1 MNPSSAM
8 PVERDND
15 AERLSRI
22 EMLMEQYRV
31 SLHDA
36 RHEPT
41 GLRAASPAAGRMAN
55 EQLEDARTQH
65 VNVRTGLQRKAR

>member
-36 RHEPT
+36 RHDATE
-41 GLRAASPAAGRMAN
+41 LRASHAADRTAN
-55 EQLEDARTQH
+55 GQLEDTRTQH

>member
-1 MNPSSAM
+1 M

-36 RHEPT
+36 RHDAT
-41 GLRAASPAAGRMAN
+41 GLSASHAADRTAN
-55 EQLEDARTQH
+55 EQLEDTRTQH